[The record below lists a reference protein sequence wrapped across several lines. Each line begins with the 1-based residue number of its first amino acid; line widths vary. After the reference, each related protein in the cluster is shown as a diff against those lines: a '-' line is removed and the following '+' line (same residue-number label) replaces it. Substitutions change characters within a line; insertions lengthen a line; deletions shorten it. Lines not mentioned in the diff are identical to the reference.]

1 MVVFFEPWL
10 ANVRANARVALAAR
24 RAVIVAATVAACVRA
39 AYVRAIAAR
48 VKGADD
54 ARVPWSAFDVD
65 VAAPCVAVVV
75 MRETTAPRRDA
86 VSLMQRLDIVA
97 RAMYAARA
105 ERGG

>member
-1 MVVFFEPWL
+1 M
-10 ANVRANARVALAAR
+10 
-24 RAVIVAATVAACVRA
+24 RA

-54 ARVPWSAFDVD
+54 ARVPWNAFDVD
-65 VAAPCVAVVV
+65 VAAPCVAVVA